1 MAACACSISRLLSKQ
16 QNCSLAVQIRQSCI
30 RRLRLQAR
38 QLPEGAEQQN
48 VRAQIFGKTM
58 VCKDIE
64 VASQVMKQ
72 AHIDCIT
79 IAGDQVLKSG
89 KLCGGFLDAGR
100 WLFAP
105 LPRKGF
111 SHFPEGVTSLRCY
124 AVARLLIL
132 MSSGS
137 VA

>member
-1 MAACACSISRLLSKQ
+1 MCRGCDLWLRVYAVTAGSSATSRI
-16 QNCSLAVQIRQSCI
+16 A
-30 RRLRLQAR
+30 RLRCRCGRSAPDDCAFRLGSFLKVLSR
-38 QLPEGAEQQN
+38 CLH
-48 VRAQIFGKTM
+48 AQIFGKTM

-100 WLFAP
+100 
-105 LPRKGF
+105 
-111 SHFPEGVTSLRCY
+111 
-124 AVARLLIL
+124 
-132 MSSGS
+132 
-137 VA
+137 